1 LSYLSSINFKL
12 LKSQYEEAKD
22 QRLETGFF
30 PLRSQLG
37 VCVTPQKH
45 AFKPNPSIP
54 SPARWRIY
62 WGKQG
67 PISNNISSAAVRPP
81 PGFSRVR
88 ALKVSEKTQKE
99 PHF

>member
-54 SPARWRIY
+54 SPIGGVFIGAN
-62 WGKQG
+62 KDQSAT
-67 PISNNISSAAVRPP
+67 ISAVLQCVPLLV
-81 PGFSRVR
+81 FRVYG
-88 ALKVSEKTQKE
+88 L
-99 PHF
+99 